1 MNYRISKLQWL
12 VVGTTILIVVL
23 GALLKSVRA
32 SDDFYQMR
40 LLELQLRESEYD
52 ASIDSAVFI
61 ALEIELAHRNAALIA
76 EAQKEA
82 DRLVALERA
91 RIKAVREAAL
101 RRRSNA
107 PTARK
112 NAPKATQSANTGNTG
127 ANTALVAKWERQRDN
142 FDYSKMS
149 KAQAAF
155 VRTWFVTAKGE
166 QNKYGIPASVKMA
179 QAMIESGV
187 GTSYLARN
195 ANNFFGIKKGRG
207 WTGEIEWRHDDDYDS
222 KGRRIKSPFRKYRSG
237 WYSWRDHS
245 VFLSTNQRYS
255 RLFDLGAKDYRG
267 WARGL
272 KRAGYAT
279 GANYDGKIIRFV
291 ESLGLQA
298 MD

>member
-1 MNYRISKLQWL
+1 MNYRISKLTWL
-12 VVGTTILIVVL
+12 MVGTTILIVVL

-40 LLELQLRESEYD
+40 LLELQYREADYD
-52 ASIDSAVFI
+52 AAIDSAVFI
-61 ALEIELAHRNAALIA
+61 ALEKELAHHNAALIA

-82 DRLVALERA
+82 DRLVAIERA
-91 RIKAVREAAL
+91 RIKAIREAAQ
-101 RRRSNA
+101 RRRNTR
-107 PTARK
+107 PEARK
-112 NAPKATQSANTGNTG
+112 NAPKATQRANTGAV
-127 ANTALVAKWERQRDN
+127 ANAALVAQWERQRDR

-155 VRTWFVTAKGE
+155 IRTWFVTAKGE

-179 QAMIESGV
+179 QAMIESGC

-195 ANNFFGIKKGRG
+195 ANNHFGIKKGRG
-207 WTGEIEWRHDDDYDS
+207 WSGAVEWRHDDDYDRH
-222 KGRRIKSPFRKYRSG
+222 GRKVKSPFRKYNSA

-245 VFLSTNQRYS
+245 AFLATNQRYS

-279 GANYDGKIIRFV
+279 GANYDSKIIRLI
-291 ESLGLQA
+291 ESLNLQA

>member
-1 MNYRISKLQWL
+1 MNIAYRISKLQMF
-12 VVGTTILIVVL
+12 VAGTMILIVVL

-40 LLELQLRESEYD
+40 LLELQLRETEYD
-52 ASIDSAVFI
+52 AAIDSAVFI
-61 ALEIELAHRNAALIA
+61 ALEIELAHLNAAKIEQA
-76 EAQKEA
+76 HKEA

-91 RIKAVREAAL
+91 RVKAIREAAQ
-101 RRRSNA
+101 RRRPNT

-112 NAPKATQSANTGNTG
+112 SAPKPTER
-127 ANTALVAKWERQRDN
+127 ANTALVGQWERQRDN

-166 QNKYGIPASVKMA
+166 QAKYGIPASVKMA

-195 ANNFFGIKKGRG
+195 ANNFFGIKRGVG
-207 WTGEIEWRHDDDYDS
+207 WTGAIEWRHDDDYDRH
-222 KGRRIKSPFRKYRSG
+222 GRKVKSPFRKYRSG
-237 WYSWRDHS
+237 WYSFRDHS
-245 VFLSTNQRYS
+245 VFLSTNKRYS
-255 RLFDLGAKDYRG
+255 RLFDLSDKDYRG
-267 WARGL
+267 WAKGL

-279 GANYDGKIIRFV
+279 GANYDGKIIRYI

>member
-1 MNYRISKLQWL
+1 MNYRISKLTWL
-12 VVGTTILIVVL
+12 MVGTTILIVVL

-40 LLELQLRESEYD
+40 LLELQYREADYD
-52 ASIDSAVFI
+52 AAIDSAVFI
-61 ALEIELAHRNAALIA
+61 ALEKELAHHNAALIA

-82 DRLVALERA
+82 DRLVAIERA
-91 RIKAVREAAL
+91 RIKAIREAAQ
-101 RRRSNA
+101 RRRSTR
-107 PTARK
+107 PEARK
-112 NAPKATQSANTGNTG
+112 NAPKAPQRANTGAVVVG
-127 ANTALVAKWERQRDN
+127 DWEKARER
-142 FDYSKMS
+142 FDYSRMS
-149 KAQAAF
+149 KQQAAF

-166 QNKYGIPASVKMA
+166 QAKYGIPASVKMA
-179 QAMIESGV
+179 QAMIESGC

-195 ANNFFGIKKGRG
+195 ANNHFGIKKGRG
-207 WTGEIEWRHDDDYDS
+207 WTGAVMYRHDDDYDR
-222 KGRRIKSPFRKYRSG
+222 KGRKVKSPFRKYNSA

-245 VFLSTNQRYS
+245 TFLATNQRYS
-255 RLFDLGAKDYRG
+255 RLFDLSAKDYRG

-279 GANYDGKIIRFV
+279 GANYDGKIIRLI

>member
-1 MNYRISKLQWL
+1 M
-12 VVGTTILIVVL
+12 VGTTILIVVL

-40 LLELQLRESEYD
+40 LLELQYREADYD

-61 ALEIELAHRNAALIA
+61 ALEVELAHHNAALIA

-82 DRLVALERA
+82 DRLVSIERA
-91 RIKAVREAAL
+91 RIKAIRDAAQ
-101 RRRSNA
+101 RRRSTR
-107 PTARK
+107 PEARK
-112 NAPKATQSANTGNTG
+112 NAPKATQRANTGAVVVG
-127 ANTALVAKWERQRDN
+127 DWAKARDR
-142 FDYSKMS
+142 FDYSRMS
-149 KAQAAF
+149 KQQAAF
-155 VRTWFVTAKGE
+155 VRTWFATAKGE
-166 QNKYGIPASVKMA
+166 QAKYGIPASVKMA
-179 QAMIESGV
+179 QAMIESGC

-195 ANNFFGIKKGRG
+195 ANNHFGIKKGRG
-207 WTGEIEWRHDDDYDS
+207 WTGAVMYRHDDDYDR
-222 KGRRIKSPFRKYRSG
+222 KGRKVKSPFRKYNSA

-245 VFLSTNQRYS
+245 TFLATNQRYS
-255 RLFDLGAKDYRG
+255 RLFDLSAKDYRG

-279 GANYDGKIIRFV
+279 AANYDGKIIRLI

>member
-40 LLELQLRESEYD
+40 LLELQLRETEYD
-52 ASIDSAVFI
+52 AAIDSAVFI
-61 ALEIELAHRNAALIA
+61 ALEIELAHRNAALIEQA
-76 EAQKEA
+76 HKEA

-91 RIKAVREAAL
+91 RVKAIREAAQ
-101 RRRSNA
+101 RRRPNT

-112 NAPKATQSANTGNTG
+112 NAPKPTER
-127 ANTALVAKWERQRDN
+127 ANTALVAQWGKQRDN

-166 QNKYGIPASVKMA
+166 QAKYGIPASVKMA
-179 QAMIESGV
+179 QAMIESGC
-187 GTSYLARN
+187 GSSYLARN
-195 ANNFFGIKKGRG
+195 ANNHFGIKKGRG
-207 WTGEIEWRHDDDYDS
+207 WTGAVMYRHDDDYDR
-222 KGRRIKSPFRKYRSG
+222 KGRKVKSPFRKYNSA

-245 VFLSTNQRYS
+245 TFLATNQRYS

-279 GANYDGKIIRFV
+279 GANYDGKIINLIQ
-291 ESLGLQA
+291 SLGLHN

>member
-1 MNYRISKLQWL
+1 MNYRINKLQWL
-12 VVGTTILIVVL
+12 VVGTTILIVVF

-40 LLELQLRESEYD
+40 LLELQYREAEYD
-52 ASIDSAVFI
+52 AAIDSAVFI
-61 ALEIELAHRNAALIA
+61 ALEIELAQLNDAKIKQAH
-76 EAQKEA
+76 KEA

-91 RIKAVREAAL
+91 RIKAVREAAQ
-101 RRRSNA
+101 RRRPNRPA
-107 PTARK
+107 AQK
-112 NAPKATQSANTGNTG
+112 NTPKATQGV
-127 ANTALVAKWERQRDN
+127 NTALVAQWERQRDN
-142 FDYSKMS
+142 FNYSKMS
-149 KAQAAF
+149 KQQAAF

-166 QNKYGIPASVKMA
+166 QARYGIPASVKMA

-195 ANNFFGIKKGRG
+195 ANNHFGIKKGRG
-207 WTGEIEWRHDDDYDS
+207 WTGAVMYRHDDDYD
-222 KGRRIKSPFRKYRSG
+222 KRGRKVKSPFRKYNSA

-245 VFLSTNQRYS
+245 TFLATNKRYS
-255 RLFDLGAKDYRG
+255 RLFDLGEKDYRG

-279 GANYDGKIIRFV
+279 GANYDGKIIRLI
-291 ESLGLQA
+291 EGLGLQA

>member
-1 MNYRISKLQWL
+1 MNVAYRISKLQMF
-12 VVGTTILIVVL
+12 VAGTMILIVVL

-52 ASIDSAVFI
+52 AAIDSAVFI
-61 ALEIELAHRNAALIA
+61 ALEIELAHLNASQIEQAH
-76 EAQKEA
+76 KEA

-91 RIKAVREAAL
+91 RVKAIREAAQ
-101 RRRSNA
+101 RRRPNT

-112 NAPKATQSANTGNTG
+112 SAPKPTER
-127 ANTALVAKWERQRDN
+127 ANTALVGQWERQRDN

-166 QNKYGIPASVKMA
+166 QAKYGIPASVKMA

-195 ANNFFGIKKGRG
+195 ANNFFGIKRGVG
-207 WTGEIEWRHDDDYDS
+207 WTGAIEWRHDDDYD
-222 KGRRIKSPFRKYRSG
+222 KRGNKIKSPFRKYRSG

-245 VFLSTNQRYS
+245 NFLATNKRYS

-279 GANYDGKIIRFV
+279 GANYDGKIIRYV

>member
-40 LLELQLRESEYD
+40 LLELQLRETEYD
-52 ASIDSAVFI
+52 AAIDSAVFI
-61 ALEIELAHRNAALIA
+61 ALEIELAHLNAAKIEQA
-76 EAQKEA
+76 HKEA

-91 RIKAVREAAL
+91 RVKAIREAAQ
-101 RRRSNA
+101 RRRPNT

-112 NAPKATQSANTGNTG
+112 NAPKPTER
-127 ANTALVAKWERQRDN
+127 ANTALVAQWERQRDR

-166 QNKYGIPASVKMA
+166 QARYGIPASVKMA

-195 ANNFFGIKKGRG
+195 ANNFFGIKRGVG
-207 WTGEIEWRHDDDYDS
+207 WTGAIEWRHDDDYDRH
-222 KGRRIKSPFRKYRSG
+222 GRKVKSPFRKYRSG
-237 WYSWRDHS
+237 WYSFRDHS
-245 VFLSTNQRYS
+245 VFLSTNKRYS
-255 RLFDLGAKDYRG
+255 RLFDLSDKDYRG
-267 WARGL
+267 WAKGL

-279 GANYDGKIIRFV
+279 GANYDGKIIRYI

>member
-40 LLELQLRESEYD
+40 LLELQLRETEYD
-52 ASIDSAVFI
+52 AAIDSAVFI
-61 ALEIELAHRNAALIA
+61 ALEIELAHKNAAAIEQA
-76 EAQKEA
+76 HKEA

-91 RIKAVREAAL
+91 RVKAIREAAQ
-101 RRRSNA
+101 RRRPNT

-112 NAPKATQSANTGNTG
+112 STPKPTER
-127 ANTALVAKWERQRDN
+127 ANTALVAQWERQRDN

-155 VRTWFVTAKGE
+155 VRTWFLTAKGE
-166 QNKYGIPASVKMA
+166 QNKFGIPASIKMA
-179 QAMIESGV
+179 QAIVESNCGN
-187 GTSYLARN
+187 SYLSRN
-195 ANNFFGIKKGRG
+195 ANNFFGIKSTDCIYNKKGQKISCKGMKRC
-207 WTGEIEWRHDDDYDS
+207 DDSCNDYFVIYS
-222 KGRRIKSPFRKYRSG
+222 SA
-237 WYSWRDHS
+237 WYSWRGHS
-245 VFLSTNQRYS
+245 NFLMRNKRYNS
-255 RLFDLGAKDYRG
+255 LFDLGAKDYRA
-267 WARGL
+267 WAKGL

-279 GANYDGKIIRFV
+279 DSNYAGKLIKTI
-291 ESLGLQA
+291 ESLGLNR

>member
-61 ALEIELAHRNAALIA
+61 ALEIELAHLNAAKIEQA
-76 EAQKEA
+76 HKEA

-91 RIKAVREAAL
+91 PVKAIREAAQ
-101 RRRSNA
+101 RRRPNT

-112 NAPKATQSANTGNTG
+112 NAPKPTER
-127 ANTALVAKWERQRDN
+127 ANTALVAQWERQRDN

-195 ANNFFGIKKGRG
+195 ANNFFGIKRGVG
-207 WTGEIEWRHDDDYDS
+207 WTGAVMYRHDDDYDR
-222 KGRRIKSPFRKYRSG
+222 KGRKVKSPFRKYNSA

-245 VFLSTNQRYS
+245 TFLATNQRYS

-279 GANYDGKIIRFV
+279 GANYDGKIIRLI

-298 MD
+298 ID

>member
-61 ALEIELAHRNAALIA
+61 ALEIELAHRNASLIA

-101 RRRSNA
+101 RRRPNT

-112 NAPKATQSANTGNTG
+112 NAPKANTGANTGNTG
-127 ANTALVAKWERQRDN
+127 ANTALVAQWERQRDN

-179 QAMIESGV
+179 QAMIESGC

-195 ANNFFGIKKGRG
+195 ANNHFGIKKGRG
-207 WTGEIEWRHDDDYDS
+207 WTGAVMYRHDDDYD
-222 KGRRIKSPFRKYRSG
+222 KRGRKVKSPFRKYNSA

-245 VFLSTNQRYS
+245 TFLATNQRYS

-279 GANYDGKIIRFV
+279 GANYDGKIIRLI

-298 MD
+298 ID

>member
-1 MNYRISKLQWL
+1 MNVAYRISKLQMF
-12 VVGTTILIVVL
+12 VAGTMILIVVL

-40 LLELQLRESEYD
+40 LLELQLRETEYD
-52 ASIDSAVFI
+52 AAIDSAVFI
-61 ALEIELAHRNAALIA
+61 ALEIELARLNAAKIEQA
-76 EAQKEA
+76 HKEA

-91 RIKAVREAAL
+91 RIKAVREAAQ
-101 RRRSNA
+101 RRRPNT

-112 NAPKATQSANTGNTG
+112 SAPKATTG
-127 ANTALVAKWERQRDN
+127 ANTALVAQWERQRDN

-166 QNKYGIPASVKMA
+166 QQKYGIPASVKMA

-207 WTGEIEWRHDDDYDS
+207 WTGEVVYRHDDDYD
-222 KGRRIKSPFRKYRSG
+222 KRGNKIKSPFRKYRSG

-245 VFLSTNQRYS
+245 VFLSTNQRYR

-279 GANYDGKIIRFV
+279 GANYDGKIIRYV

>member
-12 VVGTTILIVVL
+12 VVGTTILIVIL

-61 ALEIELAHRNAALIA
+61 ALEIELAHKNAAAIEQA
-76 EAQKEA
+76 HKEA

-91 RIKAVREAAL
+91 RVKAIREAAQ
-101 RRRSNA
+101 RRRPNT

-112 NAPKATQSANTGNTG
+112 NAPKPTER
-127 ANTALVAKWERQRDN
+127 ANTALVAQWERQRDN

-166 QNKYGIPASVKMA
+166 QAKYGIPASVKMA

-195 ANNFFGIKKGRG
+195 ANNFFGIKRGVG
-207 WTGEIEWRHDDDYDS
+207 WTGAIEWRHDDDYDRH
-222 KGRRIKSPFRKYRSG
+222 GRKVKSPFRKYRSG
-237 WYSWRDHS
+237 WYSFRDHS
-245 VFLSTNQRYS
+245 VFLSTNKRYS
-255 RLFDLGAKDYRG
+255 RLFDLSDKDYRG
-267 WARGL
+267 WAKGL

-279 GANYDGKIIRFV
+279 GANYDGKIIRYI

>member
-1 MNYRISKLQWL
+1 MNIAYRISKLQIF
-12 VVGTTILIVVL
+12 VAGTMIVIVVL

-40 LLELQLRESEYD
+40 LLELQLRQSEYD
-52 ASIDSAVFI
+52 AAIDSAVLI
-61 ALEIELAHRNAALIA
+61 ALEIELAHLNAAQIEQA
-76 EAQKEA
+76 HKEA

-91 RIKAVREAAL
+91 RIKAVREAAQ
-101 RRRSNA
+101 RRRTNT
-107 PTARK
+107 PTAPK
-112 NAPKATQSANTGNTG
+112 NAPKANTG
-127 ANTALVAKWERQRDN
+127 ANTALVAQWERQRDN

-166 QNKYGIPASVKMA
+166 QARYGIPASVKMA

-187 GTSYLARN
+187 GTSYLARQ
-195 ANNFFGIKKGRG
+195 ANNFFGIKRGVG
-207 WTGEIEWRHDDDYDS
+207 WTGAIEWRHDDDYD
-222 KGRRIKSPFRKYRSG
+222 RRGNKIKSPFRKYRSG

-245 VFLSTNQRYS
+245 VFLSTNQRYR

>member
-12 VVGTTILIVVL
+12 VVGTTILIVIL

-40 LLELQLRESEYD
+40 LLELQLRETEYD
-52 ASIDSAVFI
+52 AAIDSAVFI
-61 ALEIELAHRNAALIA
+61 ALEIELAHLNAAKIEQA
-76 EAQKEA
+76 HKEA

-91 RIKAVREAAL
+91 RVKAIREAAQ
-101 RRRSNA
+101 RRRPNT

-112 NAPKATQSANTGNTG
+112 SAPKATERANTG
-127 ANTALVAKWERQRDN
+127 ANTALVAQWGRQRDN

-166 QNKYGIPASVKMA
+166 QAKYGIPASVKMA
-179 QAMIESGV
+179 QAMIESGC
-187 GTSYLARN
+187 GSSYLARN
-195 ANNFFGIKKGRG
+195 ANNHFGIKKGRG
-207 WTGEIEWRHDDDYDS
+207 WTGSVMYRHDDDYD
-222 KGRRIKSPFRKYRSG
+222 KRGRKVKSPFRKYNSA

-245 VFLSTNQRYS
+245 TFLATNQRYS
-255 RLFDLGAKDYRG
+255 RLFDLSEKDYRG

-279 GANYDGKIIRFV
+279 GANYDGKIINLIQ
-291 ESLGLQA
+291 SLGLHN